1 MIIGIDACCWSNR
14 RGFGRFTRE
23 LLKALAS
30 TDSGNQY
37 VFFADRETAEDE
49 GFPAGVK
56 IVSAPTS
63 VAPTTAA
70 SATGRR
76 SLRDLWALSREVLKY
91 DLDLFFFP
99 AVYSY
104 FPILNRTK
112 VIVTLH
118 DMIADHH
125 PNEVFPNKKLRFFWK
140 AKQNLAVRQADLILT
155 VSDSS
160 KRAIVDYFN
169 LEQSRVQTIP
179 EGPSAVF
186 SVQPRDERMREALS
200 RFGLALD
207 DRFLLYVGGIS
218 PHKNLGALIDAFHQ
232 VTRAAGLSD
241 LKLVL
246 VGDYKD
252 DPFYSDY
259 PFLRTRV
266 NQLGL
271 GDRVMFTGFV
281 QDRELVFLYSA
292 SSLLVMPS
300 LEEGFGLPVIEAMS
314 CGTPAVCSQRGSLP
328 EVLGE
333 AGSFFDPARPESL
346 ARAILEVLADDSRRS
361 EMARLGL
368 DRSRQFTWEAAAT
381 KTAELFAR
389 TIANNT
395 RRRQVNRLWL
405 VR

>member
-23 LLKALAS
+23 LLTALAS
-30 TDSGNQY
+30 TNSGNQY
-37 VFFADRETAEDE
+37 VFFADRETAQGEAFPE
-49 GFPAGVK
+49 GVT
-56 IVSAPTS
+56 IVSAPTR

-70 SATGRR
+70 SASGRR

-104 FPILNRTK
+104 FPIFNRTK

-160 KRAIVDYFN
+160 RRAIGDHFG
-169 LEQSRVQTIP
+169 LQESRVQTIP

-186 SVQPRDERMREALS
+186 SVQPRDERMREVLS
-200 RFGLALD
+200 RFGLELK

-218 PHKNLGALIDAFHQ
+218 PHKNLGALIDAFYQ
-232 VTRAAGLSD
+232 VTRTAGLSD

-259 PFLRTRV
+259 PSLRAQVDR
-266 NQLGL
+266 LGL
-271 GDRVMFTGFV
+271 GDRMLFTGFV
-281 QDRELVFLYSA
+281 ADRELVYLYNA

-314 CGTPAVCSQRGSLP
+314 CGTPAVCSERGSLP

-346 ARAILEVLADDSRRS
+346 AHAILDVLSDEGRRRK
-361 EMARLGL
+361 MARLGL
-368 DRSRQFTWEAAAT
+368 YRSRQFTWEAAAA
-381 KTAELFAR
+381 KTAEIFAQ
-389 TIANNT
+389 TAADKT
-395 RRRQVNRLWL
+395 KRRQVNRLWL

>member
-1 MIIGIDACCWSNR
+1 MRIGIDACCWSNR

-23 LLKALAS
+23 LLTALAA
-30 TDSGNQY
+30 TNNGNEY
-37 VFFADRETAEDE
+37 VFFADRETAEDSE
-49 GFPAGVK
+49 FPEGVK
-56 IVSAPTS
+56 IVAAPTK

-70 SATGRR
+70 SASGRR

-104 FPILNRTK
+104 FPIINRTK

-125 PNEVFPNKKLRFFWK
+125 PNEVFPSRKLRLFWK
-140 AKQNLAVRQADLILT
+140 AKQYVAVRQADLILT
-155 VSDSS
+155 VSDHS
-160 KRAIVDYFN
+160 KQAIVDYFS
-169 LEQSRVQTIP
+169 LRHSQVETIP

-186 SVQPRDERMREALS
+186 SVLPRDERMRESL
-200 RFGLALD
+200 RKYGLDLG

-218 PHKNLGALIDAFHQ
+218 PHKNLGTLIDAFHQ
-232 VTRAAGLSD
+232 VTSAAGFSD

-259 PFLRTRV
+259 PFLRGRV
-266 NQLGL
+266 DQLGL
-271 GDRVMFTGFV
+271 GVRVVFTGFV
-281 QDRELVFLYSA
+281 DDQELAYLYNA
-292 SSLLVMPS
+292 SSLMVMPS
-300 LEEGFGLPVIEAMS
+300 LEEGFGLPVIEAMA
-314 CGTPAVCSQRGSLP
+314 CGTPAVCSERGSLP

-333 AGSFFDPARPESL
+333 AGRFFDPTRPESV
-346 ARAILEVLADDSRRS
+346 ARAILDVLGDERQMS

-368 DRSRQFTWEAAAT
+368 ARSRQFTWEAAAR
-381 KTAELFAR
+381 KTAEQFAR
-389 TIANNT
+389 TIADNT
-395 RRRQVNRLWL
+395 RPGQVKRLWS